1 MSNGRRR
8 PLTSAQIDGRLG
20 NPTTQAQLVLGS
32 AATGVED
39 VADAV
44 TEIVNGLGSRYKLA
58 TRRGAASSGM
68 SSSPASQG
76 SGGS

>member
-1 MSNGRRR
+1 M
-8 PLTSAQIDGRLG
+8 
-20 NPTTQAQLVLGS
+20 LGS